1 MFHVTNR
8 KLFTL
13 LIVLILWSPG
23 FAWGRSER
31 HAYRELERV
40 RQQWKRE
47 AEKLDKLRRGR
58 AYPYFQLDVF

>member
-1 MFHVTNR
+1 MFCFTNR
-8 KLFTL
+8 SRFAL
-13 LIVLILWSPG
+13 LIALILSSPG

-40 RQQWKRE
+40 RQHWKRE

-58 AYPYFQLDVF
+58 TYPYFQLDVF